1 MPTVRTL
8 IVDDNPRFRDA
19 ATRLLATY
27 EQLEV
32 VGSVPSAR
40 DAIDAVDTLNPELV
54 LMDLVMPGM
63 NGLEATAEIKRRPT
77 APRVV
82 IVTLED
88 TPEHRVRAKDVGADG
103 VVGKVGLATEL
114 LPLLREMFPRPCG
127 NLSEIPPS

>member
-1 MPTVRTL
+1 MPSVRTL

-32 VGSVPSAR
+32 VGSVQSAR

-127 NLSEIPPS
+127 TLSEIPPS